1 MIIKAWTVI
10 KLQHFTVTEEKL
22 RLRTNIGLANIQH
35 NQPKHKSLKNFK
47 STSKVKVIT
56 SGPHHIGHPDVQP
69 ELLQQQTVVKS
80 TSDYFC

>member
-1 MIIKAWTVI
+1 MIMKQWTVT

-35 NQPKHKSLKNFK
+35 NQPKHKSMKNFK
-47 STSKVKVIT
+47 STSKVKAMT
-56 SGPHHIGHPDVQP
+56 SGHYHTGHPDVQT
-69 ELLQQQTVVKS
+69 ELHQQQTVVKS